1 MSRLLV
7 TLLLCSLIATAQ
19 AGGVL
24 RSGHPGEPDSLDPHV
39 AVAAPALIVNNDLF
53 ESLLTLDARGRP
65 VPGAAERYEVSPD
78 GLTYTFTLRRG
89 LTYSDGRP
97 ITAADFVWSMR
108 RLADPATAGTGLAAW
123 IDLIDGG
130 RAVLRGERPPESLG
144 VSASDA
150 RTVRIRLALPAP
162 YFPSI
167 VAFPVFAP
175 IERSEEHT
183 SELQSPIRIAYA
195 VFCLRSEERRVGK
208 ECPYV
213 CRSRWSP
220 YH

>member
-7 TLLLCSLIATAQ
+7 ALLLCGLIATAQ

-39 AVAAPALIVNNDLF
+39 AVAAPALVVNNDLF

-65 VPGAAERYEVSPD
+65 VPGAAERYEVSAD

-123 IDLIDGG
+123 IDLIEGG

-144 VSASDA
+144 VSATDT

-162 YFPSI
+162 
-167 VAFPVFAP
+167 
-175 IERSEEHT
+175 
-183 SELQSPIRIAYA
+183 
-195 VFCLRSEERRVGK
+195 
-208 ECPYV
+208 
-213 CRSRWSP
+213 
-220 YH
+220 

>member
-1 MSRLLV
+1 MMSRLLV
-7 TLLLCSLIATAQ
+7 ALLLCGLIATAQ

-39 AVAAPALIVNNDLF
+39 AVAAPALVVNNDLF

-65 VPGAAERYEVSPD
+65 VPGAAERYEVSAD

-123 IDLIDGG
+123 IDLIEGG
-130 RAVLRGERPPESLG
+130 RAVLLRPDRYILG
-144 VSASDA
+144 VAQNSADLD
-150 RTVRIRLALPAP
+150 RISALLPA
-162 YFPSI
+162 
-167 VAFPVFAP
+167 AGALA
-175 IERSEEHT
+175 HG
-183 SELQSPIRIAYA
+183 
-195 VFCLRSEERRVGK
+195 C
-208 ECPYV
+208 
-213 CRSRWSP
+213 
-220 YH
+220 